1 MQRLFHFI
9 YAYRAF
15 FTFLFLE
22 LLCTWLVIENN
33 QYQSTKYF
41 NTSNSVVASIIS
53 TSQNI
58 REYFSLRD
66 INQALAGE
74 NAALRKKVDQ
84 RNQMLSQLDI
94 REIKDTAII
103 NRFDYLSAKV
113 INNTTRNYK
122 NFITIDKGKSNGL
135 EPGMAAISDA
145 GVVGKV
151 KSVSEH
157 YAVLISLL
165 NIDNQV
171 SSKIKR
177 TGHFGT
183 VQWDGTDAR
192 IIDLKYIPR
201 HVQLEVGDTI
211 VTSGYNA
218 IFPEGVLIGVVKDVK
233 LNEEAQFHT
242 IKVAV
247 AQDFGK
253 LAFVEVIKSNL
264 KHEKDS
270 LELKTIGAPK

>member
-15 FTFLFLE
+15 FIFLFLE
-22 LLCTWLVIENN
+22 SLCTWLVIENN

-84 RNQMLSQLDI
+84 RNQMLSQLDL
-94 REIKDTAII
+94 REIIDTAII

>member
-1 MQRLFHFI
+1 MQQLFHFI

-22 LLCTWLVIENN
+22 SLCTWLVIENN

-84 RNQMLSQLDI
+84 RNQMLSQLDL
-94 REIKDTAII
+94 REIKDSAII

>member
-1 MQRLFHFI
+1 MQRLFSFV
-9 YAYRAF
+9 YEYRAF
-15 FTFLFLE
+15 FTFLLLE
-22 LLCTWLVIENN
+22 LFCVWMVIENN

-41 NTSNSVVASIIS
+41 NTSNSVAASIIS

-66 INQALAGE
+66 INRSLAEE
-74 NAALRKKVDQ
+74 NAQLRKKVDQ
-84 RNQMLSQLDI
+84 RNQMLYQLDL
-94 REIKDTAII
+94 RPIKDPVII
-103 NRFDYLSAKV
+103 NRFDFIAAKV
-113 INNTTRNYK
+113 INNTANNYK
-122 NFITIDKGKSNGL
+122 NFITIDKGKSHGL
-135 EPGMAAISDA
+135 QPGMAAISEA

-151 KSVSEH
+151 KSVSDH

-183 VQWDGTDAR
+183 VQWDGVDPR
-192 IIDLKYIPR
+192 VIDLKYIPR
-201 HVQLEVGDTI
+201 HVELKVGDTI

-218 IFPEGVLIGVVKDVK
+218 VFPEGILVGVVKNVK

-242 IKVAV
+242 IKVGL

-253 LAFVEVIKSNL
+253 LAYVEVVKSNL
-264 KHEKDS
+264 KKEKDS
-270 LELKTIGAPK
+270 LELKTIGEPK

>member
-1 MQRLFHFI
+1 MQRLFNFI
-9 YAYRAF
+9 YQYRAF
-15 FTFLFLE
+15 FTFLLLE
-22 LLCTWLVIENN
+22 VFCVWMVIENN

-41 NTSNSVVASIIS
+41 NTSNRVAASIIS

-66 INQALAGE
+66 INRSLAEE
-74 NAALRKKVDQ
+74 NAQLRKKVDQ
-84 RNQMLSQLDI
+84 RNQMLYQLNL
-94 REIKDTAII
+94 RAIKDAAVI
-103 NRFDYLSAKV
+103 NRFDFIAAKV
-113 INNTTRNYK
+113 INNTTNNYK
-122 NFITIDKGKSNGL
+122 NFITIDKGKSHGL
-135 EPGMAAISDA
+135 QPGMAAISEA

-151 KSVSEH
+151 KSVSDH
-157 YAVLISLL
+157 FAVLISLL

-183 VQWDGTDAR
+183 VQWDGVDPR
-192 IIDLKYIPR
+192 VIDLKYIPR
-201 HVQLEVGDTI
+201 HVELKVGDTV

-218 IFPEGVLIGVVKDVK
+218 VFPEGILVGVVKNVK

-242 IKVAV
+242 IKVGL

-253 LAFVEVIKSNL
+253 LAFVEVVKSNL
-264 KHEKDS
+264 KKEKDS
-270 LELKTIGAPK
+270 LELKTISEPK

>member
-22 LLCTWLVIENN
+22 SLCTWLVIENN

-41 NTSNSVVASIIS
+41 NTSNSVAASIIS

-66 INQALAGE
+66 INQALASE

-84 RNQMLSQLDI
+84 RNQMLSQLDLH
-94 REIKDTAII
+94 EIKDTAII

>member
-22 LLCTWLVIENN
+22 SLCTWLVIENN

-84 RNQMLSQLDI
+84 RNQMLSQLDL
-94 REIKDTAII
+94 REIIDTAII

>member
-1 MQRLFHFI
+1 MQRLFSFI
-9 YAYRAF
+9 YEYRAF
-15 FTFLFLE
+15 FTFLLLE
-22 LLCTWLVIENN
+22 LLCVWMVIENN

-41 NTSNSVVASIIS
+41 NTSNSVAASIIS

-66 INQALAGE
+66 INQRLAEE
-74 NAALRKKVDQ
+74 NAELRKKVDQ
-84 RNQMLSQLDI
+84 RNQMLYQLDL
-94 REIKDTAII
+94 RPIKDAAII
-103 NRFDYLSAKV
+103 NRFDFIAAKV
-113 INNTTRNYK
+113 INNTTNNYK
-122 NFITIDKGKSNGL
+122 NFITIDKGKRHGL
-135 EPGMAAISDA
+135 QPGMAAISEA

-151 KSVSEH
+151 KSVSDH

-183 VQWDGTDAR
+183 VQWDGVDPR
-192 IIDLKYIPR
+192 VIDLKYIPR
-201 HVQLEVGDTI
+201 HVELKVGDTV

-218 IFPEGVLIGVVKDVK
+218 VFPEGILVGVVKNVK

-242 IKVAV
+242 IKVGL

-253 LAFVEVIKSNL
+253 VAFVEVVKSNL
-264 KHEKDS
+264 KQEKDS
-270 LELKTIGAPK
+270 LELKTIGEPK

>member
-22 LLCTWLVIENN
+22 SLCTWLVIENN

-66 INQALAGE
+66 INQALAVE

-84 RNQMLSQLDI
+84 RNQMLSQLDL
-94 REIKDTAII
+94 REIIDTAII

>member
-1 MQRLFHFI
+1 MQRLFNFI

-15 FTFLFLE
+15 FTFLLLE
-22 LLCTWLVIENN
+22 LFCTWLVIENN

-41 NTSNSVVASIIS
+41 NTSNSVAASIIS
-53 TSQNI
+53 TSQNV

-66 INQALAGE
+66 INRTLADE

-84 RNQMLSQLDI
+84 RNQILNQLDL
-94 REIKDTAII
+94 RPIKDAAII

-122 NFITIDKGKSNGL
+122 NFITIDKGKANGL
-135 EPGMAAISDA
+135 APGMAAISEA
-145 GVVGKV
+145 GAVGKV
-151 KSVSEH
+151 KSVSDH
-157 YAVLISLL
+157 FAVLISLL

-183 VQWDGTDAR
+183 VQWDGTDVR
-192 IIDLKYIPR
+192 TIDLKYIPR
-201 HVQLEVGDTI
+201 HVELKVGDTI

-218 IFPEGVLIGVVKDVK
+218 VFPEGILIGVVKNVK

-242 IKVAV
+242 IKVSL

-253 LAFVEVIKSNL
+253 LAFVEIIKSNL

-270 LELKTIGAPK
+270 LELKTIGEPK

>member
-22 LLCTWLVIENN
+22 SLCTWLVIENN

-84 RNQMLSQLDI
+84 RNQMLSQLDL

>member
-66 INQALAGE
+66 INQALASE

>member
-1 MQRLFHFI
+1 MQQLFHFI

-15 FTFLFLE
+15 FIFLFLE
-22 LLCTWLVIENN
+22 SLCTWLVIENN

-84 RNQMLSQLDI
+84 RNQMLSQLDL
-94 REIKDTAII
+94 REIIDTAII

-201 HVQLEVGDTI
+201 HVELEVGDTI

>member
-1 MQRLFHFI
+1 MQRLFSFI
-9 YAYRAF
+9 YEYRAF
-15 FTFLFLE
+15 FTFLLLE
-22 LLCTWLVIENN
+22 LLCVWMVIENN

-41 NTSNSVVASIIS
+41 NTSNSVAASIIS

-66 INQALAGE
+66 INRSLAEE
-74 NAALRKKVDQ
+74 NAQLRKKVDQ
-84 RNQMLSQLDI
+84 RNQMLYQLDL
-94 REIKDTAII
+94 RPIKDPAII
-103 NRFDYLSAKV
+103 NRFDFIAAKV
-113 INNTTRNYK
+113 INNTTNNYK
-122 NFITIDKGKSNGL
+122 NFITIDKGTRHGL
-135 EPGMAAISDA
+135 QPGMAAISEA

-151 KSVSEH
+151 KSVSDH

-183 VQWDGTDAR
+183 VQWDGLDPR
-192 IIDLKYIPR
+192 VIDLKYIPR
-201 HVQLEVGDTI
+201 HVELKVGDTI

-218 IFPEGVLIGVVKDVK
+218 VFPEGVLIGVVKNLK

-242 IKVAV
+242 IKVGL

-253 LAFVEVIKSNL
+253 LAFVEVVKSNL
-264 KHEKDS
+264 KQEKDS
-270 LELKTIGAPK
+270 LELKTIGEPK

>member
-1 MQRLFHFI
+1 MQQLFHFI

-15 FTFLFLE
+15 FIFLFLE
-22 LLCTWLVIENN
+22 SLCTWLVIENN

-84 RNQMLSQLDI
+84 RNQMLSQLDL
-94 REIKDTAII
+94 REIIDTAII

-135 EPGMAAISDA
+135 EPGMAAISYA

>member
-22 LLCTWLVIENN
+22 SLCTWLVIENN

-84 RNQMLSQLDI
+84 RNQMLSQLDL
-94 REIKDTAII
+94 REIIDTAII

-135 EPGMAAISDA
+135 EPGMAAISYA

>member
-1 MQRLFHFI
+1 M
-9 YAYRAF
+9 
-15 FTFLFLE
+15 FLE
-22 LLCTWLVIENN
+22 SLCTWLVIENN

-84 RNQMLSQLDI
+84 RNQMLSQLDL
-94 REIKDTAII
+94 REIIDTAII